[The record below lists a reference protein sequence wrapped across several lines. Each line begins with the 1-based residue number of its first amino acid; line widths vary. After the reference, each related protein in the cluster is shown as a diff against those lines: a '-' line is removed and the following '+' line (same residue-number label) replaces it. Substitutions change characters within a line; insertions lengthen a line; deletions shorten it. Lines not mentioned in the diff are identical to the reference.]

1 MDGRLIAAAIPGFLV
16 FIAVEAWLLRRRADP
31 AYQLEDSV
39 ADLSLG
45 IGQQT
50 VQVFTRAFELAVYT
64 FVWSRVRVF
73 DAPASAWWTWVAAFV
88 GVDLAFYLFHRAS
101 HRVKALWAIHAV
113 HHQSEEFNLSVALRQ
128 AWLEPLAIL
137 PFHCVLALL
146 GVPPAVML
154 LAYTVNTLYQFFV
167 HTRGVRTLGVVERVM
182 NTPSHHRVHHAVN
195 PAYIDKNYG
204 GMFIVWDRL
213 FGTFVR
219 EDEEPAYGSV
229 TPLRSLSPLWAN
241 TVLWVD
247 LGRTIVRAPRW
258 VDKLRAPFM
267 PPEWRPAE
275 LGGNVTIPEVS
286 RETRPKYGTD
296 KRVSPYALA
305 SFVVLVAGSSAL
317 LVIAPLVGTIASLM
331 FAACVLLGLS
341 TVAGLV
347 EERRWA
353 RPLEVARL
361 LVQPIVAL
369 YVSWGT
375 PLMALATA
383 ITAVVS
389 LASLVALYASRRRA
403 DALPSTPAPAR

>member
-267 PPEWRPAE
+267 PPEWRPDA
-275 LGGNVTIPEVS
+275 LGGRVVIPAVS
-286 RETRPKYGTD
+286 RATQARHHVVASRGV
-296 KRVSPYALA
+296 RAYALLWLA
-305 SFVVLVAGSSAL
+305 AAIAGITLLLAWPPATPHGPLALAL
-317 LVIAPLVGTIASLM
+317 LVVA
-331 FAACVLLGLS
+331 
-341 TVAGLV
+341 TVATVTGLL
-347 EERRWA
+347 EARPWA
-353 RPLEVARL
+353 RPAEAVRL
-361 LVQPIVAL
+361 I
-369 YVSWGT
+369 
-375 PLMALATA
+375 ALAPVLFWL
-383 ITAVVS
+383 I
-389 LASLVALYASRRRA
+389 R
-403 DALPSTPAPAR
+403 